1 MKKLILCLAALLLA
15 LTVCFTVL
23 AESNTPKVYD
33 SLINLLFATN
43 NVTVTA
49 KAEFSLDGEWF
60 KTAEGTWRQDYSRSF
75 RELVLRAPKADGS
88 ERRNGYTI
96 VTEDEKLYLMEAFTP
111 GVYKEGNNAARQSIF
126 RNTVETDMMINLGRA
141 LMANPDLFLG
151 SGALTETAEGQT
163 HLVLGTDISPV
174 FNAALN
180 QAARFAGKRYFDVDY
195 DIIGKDSGA
204 AFNGYN
210 TKTKG
215 LLYTMCDVSVKNAD
229 ITAACD
235 ANGDLQHA
243 EGTVSLYVST
253 VTDGV
258 HQLDIKLQM
267 DVTDRGTTMVR
278 KFNPADFQ
286 VKLSDSYSPD
296 TYGMEAFGGADY
308 GEGEFIDE
316 EAMETPHISDAE
328 LLDNIGI
335 RAAEIWSQ
343 SACDMRSVT
352 GVNLNRHGEDYEVDL
367 TNGTGSVW
375 KTYFKQDGR
384 FSSMQAEPNDWQV
397 EISKYNYDSAPDA
410 ATDEKVKTFLMNFME
425 KTTPEVLGQVNDLKM
440 EWIYEANGAVYAQ
453 YNEYPLNQNGDG
465 VLLVVRISPEMQVEY
480 YSCTANG

>member
-204 AFNGYN
+204 AFNSYN

-215 LLYTMCDVSVKNAD
+215 LLYTMCDVSVKNA
-229 ITAACD
+229 
-235 ANGDLQHA
+235 
-243 EGTVSLYVST
+243 E
-253 VTDGV
+253 
-258 HQLDIKLQM
+258 
-267 DVTDRGTTMVR
+267 R
-278 KFNPADFQ
+278 
-286 VKLSDSYSPD
+286 
-296 TYGMEAFGGADY
+296 
-308 GEGEFIDE
+308 
-316 EAMETPHISDAE
+316 
-328 LLDNIGI
+328 
-335 RAAEIWSQ
+335 
-343 SACDMRSVT
+343 
-352 GVNLNRHGEDYEVDL
+352 
-367 TNGTGSVW
+367 
-375 KTYFKQDGR
+375 
-384 FSSMQAEPNDWQV
+384 
-397 EISKYNYDSAPDA
+397 
-410 ATDEKVKTFLMNFME
+410 
-425 KTTPEVLGQVNDLKM
+425 
-440 EWIYEANGAVYAQ
+440 
-453 YNEYPLNQNGDG
+453 
-465 VLLVVRISPEMQVEY
+465 
-480 YSCTANG
+480 